1 MLLIIS
7 RYGRW
12 QRSWTSLDFE
22 VIKTFQQLDPRY
34 SAKKI
39 QKLEKRFTTRDN
51 IPIFVTTTKPS
62 KTIKVKKVETKT
74 SIVFHQQDD
83 DDEKN
88 E

>member
-1 MLLIIS
+1 MDAGNIV
-7 RYGRW
+7 GHC
-12 QRSWTSLDFE
+12 LDFE
-22 VIKTFQQLDPRY
+22 VIKTFQELDPRY
-34 SAKKI
+34 SAKKFE
-39 QKLEKRFTTRDN
+39 KLEKRLTTRDD

-62 KTIKVKKVETKT
+62 KTIKVKKVETKK

>member
-1 MLLIIS
+1 MD
-7 RYGRW
+7 R
-12 QRSWTSLDFE
+12 LDFE
-22 VIKTFQQLDPRY
+22 VMKTFQQLDPRY

-39 QKLEKRFTTRDN
+39 QKLEKRFTTPPTARDN
-51 IPIFVTTTKPS
+51 ISIVVTTTKPP

-74 SIVFHQQDD
+74 SIVFDQQDD